1 MQEKIRRRQHPPGE
15 TRHTLFAGLLI
26 CGECGKHLTFR
37 KTHAKKPLDIY
48 ACATYNKFGKQVA
61 RDKKR
66 LSDDEA
72 LETDTKAWL
81 NEIGTYADIKEL
93 DPATIN
99 RLVKEIIVH
108 ETVKSLSGKRNL
120 TRRTPHRRIRSFTVP
135 VY

>member
-1 MQEKIRRRQHPPGE
+1 MIARLYENMISGSIDE
-15 TRHTLFAGLLI
+15 D
-26 CGECGKHLTFR
+26 TFR
-37 KTHAKKPLDIY
+37 TLMQKTQDEQKDLK
-48 ACATYNKFGKQVA
+48 KQVA

-93 DPATIN
+93 DSATIN

-120 TRRTPHRRIRSFTVP
+120 TRRKPHRRIRSFTVP